1 MPGIEFPPRPQSEEP
16 AAPPAF
22 EAPEEPSMPKIEFP
36 PPADPGPPPWSPSLP
51 PQPVEEGG
59 AVESSPASGP
69 AVDLNRAT
77 FVELREQGLSVS
89 QATRVLAYRER
100 LGGYRTPE
108 DLAQVP
114 GIGPEDLERLRG
126 RFTT

>member
-1 MPGIEFPPRPQSEEP
+1 MPEPQGPPS
-16 AAPPAF
+16 
-22 EAPEEPSMPKIEFP
+22 
-36 PPADPGPPPWSPSLP
+36 DPGPPPWSPADP
-51 PQPVEEGG
+51 GIGREG
-59 AVESSPASGP
+59 ESSPIRSSGLPWEP
-69 AVDLNRAT
+69 AETGYSRGEQDSPVESNLPPIDLNRAT

-100 LGGYRTPE
+100 LNGYRSPD

-114 GIGPEDLERLRG
+114 GISAEDMERLRG